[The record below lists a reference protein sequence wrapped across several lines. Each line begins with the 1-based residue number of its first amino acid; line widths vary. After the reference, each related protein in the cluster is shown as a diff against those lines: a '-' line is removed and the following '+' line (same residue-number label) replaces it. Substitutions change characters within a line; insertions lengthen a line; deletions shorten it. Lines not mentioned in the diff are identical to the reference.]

1 MTRRL
6 DAERRIVE
14 AALDA
19 FGEHGYNGTTTSEIA
34 RRAGVAE
41 GTIFRYFATK
51 KDLLIGVVAPVV
63 ARVMAPIVKRNLET
77 VFVAPYETPEAF
89 MRAVLADRLGLVRDH
104 PAIMRVLAQEIP
116 IHPELRDQ
124 FRAAVFDR
132 LFPLALAAIERFQR
146 AGQIAPDLAPASV
159 ARIIGSTFAGFV
171 VARVFL
177 APEAAWDDARE
188 IDAMIRVLTR
198 GLAPTI

>member
-1 MTRRL
+1 MTRRR
-6 DAERRIVE
+6 DAQHRIVE

-77 VFVAPYETPEAF
+77 VFVTPYETPEAF
-89 MRAVLADRLGLVRDH
+89 MRAVLADRLGPPSRG
-104 PAIMRVLAQEIP
+104 
-116 IHPELRDQ
+116 
-124 FRAAVFDR
+124 FS
-132 LFPLALAAIERFQR
+132 
-146 AGQIAPDLAPASV
+146 APARSPPTWRLRRWPV
-159 ARIIGSTFAGFV
+159 SSDRRSRASWSRASSWLPRPPGTMTARST
-171 VARVFL
+171 R
-177 APEAAWDDARE
+177 
-188 IDAMIRVLTR
+188 
-198 GLAPTI
+198 